1 MNTINSGQWY
11 ARLKRCAQ
19 GKHKMRENQYGVI
32 FCANC
37 GLLGKSDSG
46 AEKLNEND
54 KLLIIN
60 DENS

>member
-19 GKHKMRENQYGVI
+19 GKHKMRENQYGAI

-37 GLLGKSDSG
+37 GLLTANTYYNK
-46 AEKLNEND
+46 
-54 KLLIIN
+54 I
-60 DENS
+60 